1 MKRKSINYS
10 EFTEDLINEIIESF
24 HSTKT
29 DRDYLREIKILTSK
43 PGSKGKR
50 EYINLVKI
58 KPDGTK
64 NIISENID
72 LVIRNKKL
80 PGETEEE
87 FKNKILKS
95 LEITY
100 SKYEINKKGARIIEK
115 TSIKGKDW
123 EEIRNEQVK
132 VPTIERRPIG
142 SISGSIRNIKK
153 QISKTEL
160 ERSLIRIKNQHK
172 NAVTSINNGFV
183 SGINPDFDKLKKL
196 INTIIK
202 NMSDIEFDNMFKERS
217 NNFYK
222 NIFSSNDE
230 QMHSSYIELVKD
242 ALETSIG
249 KRYKDNISKNNSL
262 YKYLNDDKLLEELID
277 NYINQVEGI
286 RTTPIKL
293 RPTIN

>member
-29 DRDYLREIKILTSK
+29 DRDYLREIKILTAK

-50 EYINLVKI
+50 EYIPLVKI
-58 KPDGTK
+58 KPDGTRD
-64 NIISENID
+64 IITENLD
-72 LVIRNKKL
+72 LAIRNKKL

-95 LEITY
+95 LEISY
-100 SKYEINKKGARIIEK
+100 SKYGINKNGARIIEK
-115 TSIKGKDW
+115 ANIKGKDW
-123 EEIRNEQVK
+123 EEIRSEQVK
-132 VPTIERRPIG
+132 VPIDERRPIG
-142 SISGSIRNIKK
+142 AISGDIRNIKK

-172 NAVTSINNGFV
+172 NAITSINNGFI

-202 NMSDIEFDNMFKERS
+202 NMSDIEFDDMFKERS

-242 ALETSIG
+242 TLKTSTG
-249 KRYKDNISKNNSL
+249 KRYKNNISKNNPL

-277 NYINQVEGI
+277 SYINQAEGI
-286 RTTPIKL
+286 RSTPIKL

>member
-1 MKRKSINYS
+1 MKRKSINYN

-29 DRDYLREIKILTSK
+29 GRDYLREIKILTAK

-50 EYINLVKI
+50 EYIPLVKI
-58 KPDGTK
+58 KPDGSRD
-64 NIISENID
+64 IITENLD
-72 LVIRNKKL
+72 LAIRNKKL

-115 TSIKGKDW
+115 TNIKGTDW
-123 EEIRNEQVK
+123 EEIRNEQIK
-132 VPTIERRPIG
+132 VSIDERRPIG
-142 SISGSIRNIKK
+142 SISGNIRNIKK

-172 NAVTSINNGFV
+172 NVITSINNRFV

-202 NMSDIEFDNMFKERS
+202 NMSDLEFDDMFKGRS
-217 NNFYK
+217 DNFYK

-242 ALETSIG
+242 VLKSSTG
-249 KRYKDNISKNNSL
+249 KRYKNSISKNNSL

-277 NYINQVEGI
+277 NYINQAESI
-286 RTTPIKL
+286 RSTPIKL